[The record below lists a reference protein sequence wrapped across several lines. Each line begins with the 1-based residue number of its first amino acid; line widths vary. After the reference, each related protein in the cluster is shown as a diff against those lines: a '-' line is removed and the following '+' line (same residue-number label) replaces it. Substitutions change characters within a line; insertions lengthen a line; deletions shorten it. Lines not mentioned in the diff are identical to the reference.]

1 MENFNEE
8 LNIYSEEVKDVL
20 SKPPKTLFRWGNTI
34 LLIFIIIIFML
45 SWLIKYPDIVVAKA
59 ILTTEI
65 PPQKE
70 FARASGK
77 IDSLF
82 VKNYQEITKNTPL
95 AIIENTAKYKDVMY
109 LKSILDT
116 LKVRPSESFY
126 FPLDK
131 MPILF
136 LGDIE
141 NQFSVFENSYI
152 QYNLNRE
159 SQSFL
164 NNDLANT
171 YSLTQLK
178 YRLKTL
184 INQKGLNKKEI
195 FFKKKDLDR
204 SEKLF
209 SKGVISKQELENKNL
224 EYIKAERNFK
234 NINVSISQIKENISA
249 TTNFKTQA
257 TINNTREEI
266 NLLKGVIQSLDKL
279 KRAIKEWELKYLFKS
294 NIKGTVSFMKIWN
307 KNQTINNGDFIF
319 TIIPKNHANYVCK
332 VQAPV
337 LNSGKVKV
345 GQSVNIK
352 LSSYPDNEYG
362 VLKGKVKSISLI
374 PNNEGLYLLDVLLAE
389 KLITTY
395 NKELEFKQEMEGIA
409 EIITEDLRLIER
421 VFYQFKEIFKNI

>member
-1 MENFNEE
+1 MEDFNEE

-20 SKPPKTLFRWGNTI
+20 SKPPRALFRWGNTI
-34 LLIFIIIIFML
+34 LLVFIIIIFML
-45 SWLIKYPDIVVAKA
+45 SWLIKYPDIVVAQA
-59 ILTTEI
+59 VLTTEI

-294 NIKGTVSFMKIWN
+294 NINGTVSFMKIWN
-307 KNQTINNGDFIF
+307 KNQTINNGDFVF
-319 TIIPKNHANYVCK
+319 TIIPKKYSSYICK
-332 VQAPV
+332 VQAPI
-337 LNSGKVKV
+337 LNSGKIKV

-362 VLKGKVKSISLI
+362 VLKGTVKNISLI
-374 PNNEGLYLLDVLLAE
+374 PNNEGLYLLDVVLTK

-395 NKELEFKQEMEGIA
+395 NKELEFKQEMQGIA

-421 VFYQFKEIFKNI
+421 VFYQFKEIFKNK

>member
-1 MENFNEE
+1 MEDFNEE

-20 SKPPKTLFRWGNTI
+20 SKPPRALFRWGNTI
-34 LLIFIIIIFML
+34 LLVFIIIIFML
-45 SWLIKYPDIVVAKA
+45 SWLIKYPDVVVAQA
-59 ILTTEI
+59 VLTTEI

-116 LKVRPSESFY
+116 LKVSPSESFY

-178 YRLKTL
+178 YRFKTL

-195 FFKKKDLDR
+195 FLAFL
-204 SEKLF
+204 EK
-209 SKGVISKQELENKNL
+209 S
-224 EYIKAERNFK
+224 
-234 NINVSISQIKENISA
+234 
-249 TTNFKTQA
+249 
-257 TINNTREEI
+257 
-266 NLLKGVIQSLDKL
+266 
-279 KRAIKEWELKYLFKS
+279 
-294 NIKGTVSFMKIWN
+294 
-307 KNQTINNGDFIF
+307 
-319 TIIPKNHANYVCK
+319 
-332 VQAPV
+332 
-337 LNSGKVKV
+337 
-345 GQSVNIK
+345 
-352 LSSYPDNEYG
+352 
-362 VLKGKVKSISLI
+362 
-374 PNNEGLYLLDVLLAE
+374 
-389 KLITTY
+389 
-395 NKELEFKQEMEGIA
+395 
-409 EIITEDLRLIER
+409 
-421 VFYQFKEIFKNI
+421 

>member
-1 MENFNEE
+1 MEDFNEE

-20 SKPPKTLFRWGNTI
+20 SKPPRALFRWGNTI
-34 LLIFIIIIFML
+34 LLVFIIIIFML
-45 SWLIKYPDIVVAKA
+45 SWLIKYPDVVVAQA
-59 ILTTEI
+59 VLTTEI

-116 LKVRPSESFY
+116 LKVSPSESFY

-234 NINVSISQIKENISA
+234 NINVSISQIKENIST

-332 VQAPV
+332 VQAPI

-421 VFYQFKEIFKNI
+421 VFYQFKEIFKNR

>member
-59 ILTTEI
+59 VLTTEI

>member
-1 MENFNEE
+1 MEDFNEE

-20 SKPPKTLFRWGNTI
+20 SKPPRALFRWGNTI
-34 LLIFIIIIFML
+34 LLVFIIIIFML
-45 SWLIKYPDIVVAKA
+45 SWLIKYPDIVVAQA
-59 ILTTEI
+59 VLTTEI

-294 NIKGTVSFMKIWN
+294 NINGTVSFMKIWN
-307 KNQTINNGDFIF
+307 KNQTINNGDFVF
-319 TIIPKNHANYVCK
+319 TIIPKKYSSYICK
-332 VQAPV
+332 VQAPI
-337 LNSGKVKV
+337 LNSGKIKV

-362 VLKGKVKSISLI
+362 VLKGTVKNISLI
-374 PNNEGLYLLDVLLAE
+374 PNNEGLYLLDVVLTK

-395 NKELEFKQEMEGIA
+395 NKELEFKQEMQGIA

-421 VFYQFKEIFKNI
+421 VFYQFKEVFKNK

>member
-1 MENFNEE
+1 MEDFNEE

-20 SKPPKTLFRWGNTI
+20 SKPPRALFRWGNTI

-59 ILTTEI
+59 VLTTEI

-126 FPLDK
+126 YPLGK

-421 VFYQFKEIFKNI
+421 VFYQFKEIFKNK

>member
-70 FARASGK
+70 FAIVSGK

-82 VKNYQEITKNTPL
+82 VKNYQEVTKNTPL
-95 AIIENTAKYKDVMY
+95 AIIENTANYKDVMY

-116 LKVRPSESFY
+116 LKVNPLVSFY
-126 FPLDK
+126 LPIDK

-141 NQFSVFENSYI
+141 NQFSLFENSYI
-152 QYNLNRE
+152 QYVLNKE

-164 NNDLANT
+164 NDDLANT
-171 YSLTQLK
+171 FSISQLR
-178 YRLKTL
+178 YRLKTI
-184 INQKGLNKKEI
+184 INQKKLNKEEVS
-195 FFKKKDLDR
+195 FKKKDLDR

-209 SKGVISKQELENKNL
+209 SKGVISTQELENKKL
-224 EYIKAERNFK
+224 EYLQTERSFK
-234 NINVSISQIKENISA
+234 NLNVSISQIRENISN
-249 TTNFKTQA
+249 TVNFKKQT
-257 TINNTREEI
+257 TINNTRNEI

-294 NIKGTVSFMKIWN
+294 NINGTVSFMKIWN
-307 KNQTINNGDFIF
+307 KNQTINNGDFVF
-319 TIIPKNHANYVCK
+319 TIIPKKYSSYICK
-332 VQAPV
+332 VQAPI
-337 LNSGKVKV
+337 LNSGKIKV

-362 VLKGKVKSISLI
+362 VLKGTVKNISLI
-374 PNNEGLYLLDVLLAE
+374 PNNEGLYLLDVVLTK

-395 NKELEFKQEMEGIA
+395 NKELEFKQEMQGIA

-421 VFYQFKEIFKNI
+421 VFYQFKEIFKNK

>member
-1 MENFNEE
+1 MEGFNEE

-20 SKPPKTLFRWGNTI
+20 SKPPRALFRWGNTI
-34 LLIFIIIIFML
+34 LLVFIIIIFML
-45 SWLIKYPDIVVAKA
+45 SWLIKYPDIVVAQA

-70 FARASGK
+70 FASVSGK

-82 VKNYQEITKNTPL
+82 VKNYQEVNKNTPL
-95 AIIENTAKYKDVMY
+95 AIIENTANYKDVLY

-116 LKVRPSESFY
+116 LKVNPSASFY
-126 FPLDK
+126 FPVDK

-141 NQFSVFENSYI
+141 NQFSLFENSYI
-152 QYNLNRE
+152 QYALNKE

-171 YSLTQLK
+171 YSLSQLR
-178 YRLKTL
+178 YRLKTF
-184 INQKGLNKKEI
+184 INQKELNKKEI

-204 SEKLF
+204 AEKLF
-209 SKGVISKQELENKNL
+209 SKGVISTQELENKNL
-224 EYIKAERNFK
+224 EYLQAERSFK
-234 NINVSISQIKENISA
+234 NIHVSISQIKENIST

-257 TINNTREEI
+257 TINNTRAEI

-294 NIKGTVSFMKIWN
+294 NINGTVSFMKIWN
-307 KNQTINNGDFIF
+307 KNQTINSGDFIF
-319 TIIPKNHANYVCK
+319 TIVPKNHAAYVCK

-337 LNSGKVKV
+337 LNSGKIKI

-362 VLKGKVKSISLI
+362 VLKGKVKNISLI

-395 NKELEFKQEMEGIA
+395 NKELVFKQEMQGVA

-421 VFYQFKEIFKNI
+421 VFYQFKEIFKNN